1 MSLWSRLRLLFRMRA
16 DRALNEAEDPRQT
29 LDYAYSRQL
38 ELQQKM
44 RRGVADVTTSK
55 KRIELQARQ
64 LGASVGKLEGQ
75 ARLALQ
81 QGREDLA
88 REALTRRA
96 MIRSELSDLQD
107 QQTVL
112 AGEEVKLL
120 EASKRLDLQIQQFRT
135 RKEAVKATYTAAQAR
150 ATVGESVA
158 GLDRDDS
165 ELLLAVQRAEDKIA
179 NTQARADALE
189 GLMASGALEDPNV
202 SRDAIQRELAM
213 AATENEVS
221 LELTRLRGE
230 VAAEQRALEEPK
242 DKSES

>member
-1 MSLWSRLRLLFRMRA
+1 VSLWSRLRLLFRMRTQS
-16 DRALNEAEDPRQT
+16 ALEEAEDPRQT

-38 ELQQKM
+38 ELQQQM
-44 RRGVADVTTSK
+44 RRGVAEVATSK

-64 LGASVGKLEGQ
+64 LETTQAKLEGQ

-88 REALTRRA
+88 CEALTRRA
-96 MIRSELSDLQD
+96 MLRGELTDLED
-107 QQTVL
+107 QQAVL
-112 AGEEVKLL
+112 AAEEAKLL
-120 EASKRLDLQIQQFRT
+120 EAAKRLELQIQQFRT

-150 ATVGESVA
+150 ARVGESVA

-165 ELLLAVQRAEDKIA
+165 ELLLAVQRAEDRIA

-189 GLMASGALEDPNV
+189 GLMASGALEDRNV

-213 AATENEVS
+213 TATEGEVTR
-221 LELTRLRGE
+221 ELTRLKGE
-230 VAAEQRALEEPK
+230 VAGERPALEE
-242 DKSES
+242 

>member
-1 MSLWSRLRLLFRMRA
+1 VSFWGRLRLLLGIRA
-16 DRALNEAEDPRQT
+16 EHALDEAEDPRQT
-29 LDYAYSRQL
+29 LDYAYAKQL

-44 RRGVADVTTSK
+44 RRGVADVATSK

-64 LGASVGKLEGQ
+64 LGSSVDKLEGQ

-81 QGREDLA
+81 QQREDLA

-96 MIRSELSDLQD
+96 MVRNELEELQE

-112 AGEEVKLL
+112 AAEEAKLL
-120 EASKRLDLQIQQFRT
+120 EAARRLDLQIQQFRT

-150 ATVGESVA
+150 ARVGESVA

-189 GLMASGALEDPNV
+189 GLMASGALEDASV
-202 SRDAIQRELAM
+202 SRDALQRELTMGATQAEVTRELARLQGE
-213 AATENEVS
+213 AAD
-221 LELTRLRGE
+221 
-230 VAAEQRALEEPK
+230 QKKALE
-242 DKSES
+242 DH

>member
-1 MSLWSRLRLLFRMRA
+1 MSFWGRLKLLFRIRA
-16 DRALNEAEDPRQT
+16 GRALDEAEDPRHT
-29 LDYAYSRQL
+29 LDYAYGRQL

-55 KRIELQARQ
+55 KRLELQTRQ
-64 LGASVGKLEGQ
+64 LDGSLAKLEDQ

-81 QGREDLA
+81 QDREDLA

-96 MIRSELSDLQD
+96 MIRSELADLRD
-107 QQTVL
+107 QHTAL
-112 AGEEVKLL
+112 AAEEAKLL

-135 RKEAVKATYTAAQAR
+135 RKEAIKATYTAAQAR
-150 ATVGESVA
+150 ARVGESVA

-179 NTQARADALE
+179 NTQARADALDS
-189 GLMASGALEDPNV
+189 LLASGALEDPNV

-213 AATENEVS
+213 TATEAEVKQ
-221 LELTRLRGE
+221 ELARLKSE
-230 VAAEQRALEEPK
+230 ASAEKPALDEPK
-242 DKSES
+242 E

>member
-1 MSLWSRLRLLFRMRA
+1 MSFWGRLRLLFRMRA
-16 DRALNEAEDPRQT
+16 DRALDRAEDPRRT
-29 LDYAYSRQL
+29 LDYAYGRQL

-55 KRIELQARQ
+55 KRLELQARQ

-96 MIRSELSDLQD
+96 MIRGELSDLEE
-107 QQTVL
+107 QQRAL
-112 AGEEVKLL
+112 AAEEAKLL
-120 EASKRLDLQIQQFRT
+120 EAAKRLDLQIQQFRT
-135 RKEAVKATYTAAQAR
+135 RKEAVKATYTAAEAR
-150 ATVGESVA
+150 ARVGESVA

-179 NTQARADALE
+179 NTQARAEALE
-189 GLMASGALEDPNV
+189 SLMATGALEDPNV
-202 SRDAIQRELAM
+202 SRDSIQRELAM
-213 AATENEVS
+213 TATENEVN
-221 LELTRLRGE
+221 LELARLKGE
-230 VAAEQRALEEPK
+230 VAGQQQALEEPK
-242 DKSES
+242 GES